1 MKKRRI
7 AEHSPKWRL
16 SMVLG
21 LFSLVAIAVVWR
33 AGDLQVLDN
42 AFLRRQGDARY
53 LRVQAVPAHRGMI
66 LDRHGEPLAI
76 STPVASVWANPGETL
91 AAGRRWPRLAG
102 MLGISA
108 DALEAR
114 LLRFAEHE
122 FVYLRRHVDPE
133 TARAVVALAV
143 PGVGLRREY
152 RRYYPAVEVAA
163 HVVGLTNIDDVGQE
177 GLELAYDDWL
187 KGEPGKRRVLR
198 NRMGQTIEEL
208 ESLREPRPG
217 RDLRLTIDRRIQYL
231 AYRELKA
238 AVRLHR
244 ARSASAVVLDAHT
257 GDVLAM
263 VNLPSFNPNDRSAL
277 SSERFR
283 NRAVTDSFEPGS
295 TMKPFTIAAAL
306 ESGAY
311 RPVSRI
317 ATAPGYYRVGR
328 RTIRDAHNYGTID
341 LTTIIEKS
349 SNVGASK
356 IALSLAP
363 KRLWSLFDRAG
374 FGRPTEVG
382 LPGEVVGRL
391 PDYVDWRPIEQATL
405 SFGYGLSTTT
415 LQLAR
420 AYTLFANRG
429 RVVRPRLVLDER
441 REVESESVVS
451 ERTANEVL
459 QMMAAVISPQ
469 GTGRR
474 ARVRGY
480 RVAGKTGTVQKIVD
494 GAYSDE
500 HYVALFAGVAPLAA
514 PRLVM
519 AVVVDEPSNG
529 VYYGGQ
535 VAAPVFSRVMSSAL
549 WMLGVPPDA
558 VSGRAERPRLAAER
572 KPGREGIV

>member
-1 MKKRRI
+1 MAVRRQRGI
-7 AEHSPKWRL
+7 ERSPRGRL
-16 SMVLG
+16 VLVLVVFASMAG
-21 LFSLVAIAVVWR
+21 AVVWR
-33 AGDLQVLDN
+33 AGDLQVLDT
-42 AFLRRQGDARY
+42 AFLQRQGDARY
-53 LRVQAVPAHRGMI
+53 LRVEPVPAHRGMI

-91 AAGRRWPRLAG
+91 ASGQRWPRLARL
-102 MLGISA
+102 LGSTA

-114 LLRFAEHE
+114 LLRFAGHE
-122 FVYLRRHVDPE
+122 FVYLKRHVDPE
-133 TARAVVALAV
+133 TARAVLALGV

-152 RRYYPAVEVAA
+152 RRYYPAAEVAA

-177 GLELAYDDWL
+177 GVELAYDEWL
-187 KGEPGKRRVLR
+187 RGEPGARRVLR
-198 NRMGQTIEEL
+198 NRIGQTVEEL
-208 ESLREPRPG
+208 ESIREPRPG

-231 AYRELKA
+231 AYRELKS

-244 ARSASAVVLDAHT
+244 ARSGSAVVLDAES

-263 VNLPSFNPNDRSAL
+263 VNLPSFNPNDRSGMKAD
-277 SSERFR
+277 RFR

-306 ESGAY
+306 ESGAFE
-311 RPVSRI
+311 PVSRI
-317 ATAPGYYRVGR
+317 ATSPGYYRVGR
-328 RTIRDAHNYGTID
+328 RTIRDAHDYGTID

-356 IALSLAP
+356 IALALAP
-363 KRLWSLFDRAG
+363 RTLWGLFDRVG

-391 PDYVDWRPIEQATL
+391 PDYVDWQPIEQATL

-420 AYTLFANRG
+420 AYTVFANRG
-429 RVVRPRLVLDER
+429 RVVVPRLVVGDDAP
-441 REVESESVVS
+441 ESEAVVS
-451 ERTANEVL
+451 ERTAGQVL
-459 QMMAAVISPQ
+459 EMMAAVISAQ

-474 ARVRGY
+474 AGVRGY

-500 HYVALFAGVAPLAA
+500 HYLALFAGIAPLSS

-535 VAAPVFSRVMSSAL
+535 VAAPVFSRVMASAL
-549 WMLGVPPDA
+549 WMLGIPPDA
-558 VSGRAERPRLAAER
+558 PSRQGRH
-572 KPGREGIV
+572 EGGVV